1 MDAGP
6 PGAYPGYLS
15 TRWPYANA
23 APARVA
29 SAAAVEY
36 TADYLNQRFHP
47 VMGTFSGVPAI
58 ATLRTPLLCLATAVA
73 LGGCA
78 SKPDTLDPDNGMLQE
93 ALQGTGSQRPPVDP
107 RSERPPVEPPSQQ
120 PASSPQRQII
130 KGNQRFIRQPA
141 AAPAA
146 RPAETGDIVFNFT
159 NQPIQAVINSI
170 MGDLLHEN
178 YSIAQG
184 VKGDVSFSTSKPVNK
199 QQALSILET
208 LLSWTDNAMIKQG
221 NRYVILP
228 SNQAVAGKLVPE
240 MPVAQPS
247 PGMSARLFP
256 LRYISASE
264 MQKLLK
270 PFARENAFLLVDPA
284 RNVLSLAGTPEEL
297 ANYQDTIDTFD
308 VDWLKGMSVGV
319 FGLQRASVGELMPE
333 LQKMFGPES
342 GMPLAGMVR
351 FLPIERTNS
360 VVAISS
366 QPEYLREVG
375 EWIHTIDE
383 GGGNEPQMY
392 VYDVRNMKA
401 TDLAKYLRQIYGSGA
416 IKEDSAAKVAPGLR
430 TTTLSSLNSNGGS
443 GVGGM
448 SSSNGLGSN
457 GGGMSNGGGF
467 GNSQGMNNSQNSGD
481 SESES
486 DDQSGGESDSASQE
500 GGGANGNSKSL
511 DASTRITA
519 QKSSNQLLVRTRPAQ
534 WKEIE
539 SAIKRLDNPPL
550 QVQIETRILEV
561 SLTGELDMG
570 VQWYL
575 GRLAGNSGT
584 TGNVT
589 NTAGS
594 QGAIGTGGAALASTD
609 AFFYSFVSNNLQVA
623 LRALETNGRTQVL
636 SAPSLVVM
644 NNQQAQIQVGD
655 NIPISQTSI
664 NTNTSTNTTL
674 SSVEYVQTGVI
685 LDVVPRINPGGLV
698 YMDIQQQV
706 SSADTNSTNN
716 DANGNPRISTR
727 SVATQVA
734 AQSGQTVLLG
744 GLIKQDNAETVNAVP
759 YLGRIP
765 GLRWLFGST
774 SKSKGRTELIVLIT
788 PRVITSS
795 SQARQVTDDYR
806 QQMQLI
812 KPEVSRTSMQN

>member
-1 MDAGP
+1 MIDTY
-6 PGAYPGYLS
+6 PGA
-15 TRWPYANA
+15 
-23 APARVA
+23 
-29 SAAAVEY
+29 
-36 TADYLNQRFHP
+36 
-47 VMGTFSGVPAI
+47 
-58 ATLRTPLLCLATAVA
+58 LRTTVFCLATAVA
-73 LGGCA
+73 LGGCGSFPKHPA
-78 SKPDTLDPDNGMLQE
+78 PDESLLHE
-93 ALQGTGSQRPPVDP
+93 ALQGTGSQRPAVDP
-107 RSERPPVEPPSQQ
+107 ASEQASPGSSQPQ
-120 PASSPQRQII
+120 ASTPPQRQLIR
-130 KGNQRFIRQPA
+130 GNQQFVRQPA
-141 AAPAA
+141 ASRAGKEEAG
-146 RPAETGDIVFNFT
+146 GDIVFNFAD
-159 NQPIQAVINSI
+159 QPIEAVINSV
-170 MGDLLHEN
+170 MGDLLHES

-184 VKGDVSFSTSKPVNK
+184 VKGNVSFSTSKPVNK

-228 SNQAVAGKLVPE
+228 ASQAVAGKLVPQ
-240 MPVAQPS
+240 MRVSQPS
-247 PGMSARLFP
+247 SGLSARLFP
-256 LRYISASE
+256 LRYISATE

-319 FGLQRASVGELMPE
+319 FGLQRASVAELMPE
-333 LQKMFGPES
+333 LQKMFGPDS

-366 QPEYLREVG
+366 QPQYLSEVG
-375 EWIHTIDE
+375 DWIHTIDE

-416 IKEDSAAKVAPGLR
+416 IKDDAPAKVAPGLR
-430 TTTLSSLNSNGGS
+430 TATLSSPGTNSTSGSMPGGLNGNGN
-443 GVGGM
+443 GM
-448 SSSNGLGSN
+448 
-457 GGGMSNGGGF
+457 
-467 GNSQGMNNSQNSGD
+467 GNNPPASAEQEEQEPDAEAEQG
-481 SESES
+481 SESAE
-486 DDQSGGESDSASQE
+486 QGAGEGE
-500 GGGANGNSKSL
+500 GAPAKSL
-511 DASTRITA
+511 DAGTRITA
-519 QKSSNQLLVRTRPAQ
+519 QKSSNQLLVRTRPVQ

-561 SLTGELDMG
+561 KLTGELDLG

-575 GRLAGNSGT
+575 GRLAGNST
-584 TGNVT
+584 S
-589 NTAGS
+589 NTVANAAGS
-594 QGAIGTGGAALASTD
+594 QGALGAGGAGLGADSL
-609 AFFYSFVSNNLQVA
+609 FYSFVSTNLQVA
-623 LRALETNGRTQVL
+623 LHALETNGRTQVL

-644 NNQQAQIQVGD
+644 NNQPAQIQVGD
-655 NIPISQTSI
+655 NIPISQTTV
-664 NTNTSTNTTL
+664 NTGASDTTL

-706 SSADTNSTNN
+706 SDAQDQPSNN
-716 DANGNPRISTR
+716 DPQNNPRISTR
-727 SVATQVA
+727 SVSTQVA
-734 AQSGQTVLLG
+734 VQSGQTVLLG
-744 GLIKQDNAETVNAVP
+744 GLIKQDNAESVSAVP

-765 GLRWLFGST
+765 GLRWLFGNT
-774 SKSKGRTELIVLIT
+774 SKSKDRTELIVLIT

-806 QQMQLI
+806 QQMQLLRPA
-812 KPEVSRTSMQN
+812 K

>member
-1 MDAGP
+1 
-6 PGAYPGYLS
+6 
-15 TRWPYANA
+15 
-23 APARVA
+23 
-29 SAAAVEY
+29 
-36 TADYLNQRFHP
+36 
-47 VMGTFSGVPAI
+47 MGTFSGVPAI

-78 SKPDTLDPDNGMLQE
+78 SQSDTLDPDNGMLQE

-120 PASSPQRQII
+120 TPASPQRQII

-146 RPAETGDIVFNFT
+146 RPGETGDIVFNFT

-228 SNQAVAGKLVPE
+228 SSQAVAGKLVPE
-240 MPVAQPS
+240 MRVAQPS
-247 PGMSARLFP
+247 AGMSARLFP
-256 LRYISASE
+256 LRYISATE

-366 QPEYLREVG
+366 QPEYLHEVG

-383 GGGNEPQMY
+383 GGGDEPQMY

-401 TDLAKYLRQIYGSGA
+401 TDLAKYLRQIYGTGA
-416 IKEDSAAKVAPGLR
+416 IKDDSPAKVAPGLR
-430 TTTLSSLNSNGGS
+430 TTTLSSLNSSGG
-443 GVGGM
+443 GAGGM
-448 SSSNGLGSN
+448 SSSSGLGGNSS
-457 GGGMSNGGGF
+457 GMSSGGAF
-467 GNSQGMNNSQNSGD
+467 GSSQGLNNSQNSAN

-486 DDQSGGESDSASQE
+486 DDQSGGDSDSASQDDS
-500 GGGANGNSKSL
+500 GSTGNGKSL

-561 SLTGELDMG
+561 KLTGELDMG

-589 NTAGS
+589 NTPGS
-594 QGAIGTGGAALASTD
+594 QGSIGTGGAALAATD
-609 AFFYSFVSNNLQVA
+609 SFFYSFVSNNLQVA

-655 NIPISQTSI
+655 NIPISQTTV
-664 NTNTSTNTTL
+664 NTNASATTL

-706 SSADTNSTNN
+706 SDADNSANST
-716 DANGNPRISTR
+716 DLNGNPRISTR
-727 SVATQVA
+727 SVSTQVA

-744 GLIKQDNAETVNAVP
+744 GLIKQDNAESVSAVP

-765 GLRWLFGST
+765 GLKWLFGNT
-774 SKSKGRTELIVLIT
+774 SKSKDRTELIVLIT

-806 QQMQLI
+806 QQMQLL

>member
-1 MDAGP
+1 M
-6 PGAYPGYLS
+6 
-15 TRWPYANA
+15 
-23 APARVA
+23 
-29 SAAAVEY
+29 
-36 TADYLNQRFHP
+36 
-47 VMGTFSGVPAI
+47 
-58 ATLRTPLLCLATAVA
+58 LCLATAVA

-78 SKPDTLDPDNGMLQE
+78 SGPSAYDQDGDMLRE

-107 RSERPPVEPPSQQ
+107 RGELPPAETPPPQ
-120 PASSPQRQII
+120 ASTAPQRQLIR
-130 KGNQRFIRQPA
+130 GTQQFIRKPSGAPVSASAPTEA
-141 AAPAA
+141 ASG
-146 RPAETGDIVFNFT
+146 GDIVFNFT
-159 NQPIQAVINSI
+159 NQPIEAVINSV
-170 MGDLLHEN
+170 MGDVLHEN
-178 YSIAQG
+178 YTIAQG
-184 VKGDVSFSTSKPVNK
+184 VKGEVSFSTSKPVNDK
-199 QQALSILET
+199 QALSILET

-228 SNQAVAGKLVPE
+228 ASQAVAGKLVPE
-240 MPVAQPS
+240 MRVSQPAA
-247 PGMSARLFP
+247 GLSARLFP
-256 LRYISASE
+256 LRYISATE

-284 RNVLSLAGTPEEL
+284 RNVLSLAGTSEEL

-333 LQKMFGPES
+333 LQKMFGPDS

-401 TDLAKYLRQIYGSGA
+401 ADLARYLRQIYGNGA
-416 IKEDSAAKVAPGLR
+416 IKDDSAAKVAPGLKTR
-430 TTTLSSLNSNGGS
+430 TLSSLSSGGTSN
-443 GVGGM
+443 
-448 SSSNGLGSN
+448 
-457 GGGMSNGGGF
+457 
-467 GNSQGMNNSQNSGD
+467 GMNNSAGGFGSGGGMDLSNQNQNASDDEEQD
-481 SESES
+481 SETGDES
-486 DDQSGGESDSASQE
+486 LASDTDSAEQ
-500 GGGANGNSKSL
+500 GASGSTSKGI

-539 SAIKRLDNPPL
+539 SAIKRLDNAPL

-561 SLTGELDMG
+561 NLSGELDLG

-575 GRLAGNSGT
+575 GRLAGNSSST
-584 TGNVT
+584 TVA
-589 NTAGS
+589 NTAGH
-594 QGAIGTGGAALASTD
+594 QGALGGGGAGLGADSL
-609 AFFYSFVSNNLQVA
+609 FYSFVSSNLQVA
-623 LRALETNGRTQVL
+623 LHALETNGRTQVL

-655 NIPISQTSI
+655 NIPISQT
-664 NTNTSTNTTL
+664 TVNTSNSDTTL

-706 SSADTNSTNN
+706 SDADTTSTSETQS
-716 DANGNPRISTR
+716 NPRISTR
-727 SVATQVA
+727 SVSTQVA
-734 AQSGQTVLLG
+734 VQSGQTVLLG
-744 GLIKQDNAETVNAVP
+744 GLIKQDNAESGSSVP
-759 YLGRIP
+759 YLGKIP
-765 GLRWLFGST
+765 GLRWLFGTT
-774 SKSKGRTELIVLIT
+774 SKSKARTELIVLIT

-795 SQARQVTDDYR
+795 SQSRQVTDDYR
-806 QQMQLI
+806 QQMQLLR
-812 KPEVSRTSMQN
+812 PDALSHTGAVN

>member
-1 MDAGP
+1 MN
-6 PGAYPGYLS
+6 
-15 TRWPYANA
+15 AN
-23 APARVA
+23 
-29 SAAAVEY
+29 
-36 TADYLNQRFHP
+36 
-47 VMGTFSGVPAI
+47 FSGVRKI
-58 ATLRTPLLCLATAVA
+58 ATLRTPMLCLATAVA

-78 SKPDTLDPDNGMLQE
+78 ATPKTYDQDNDMLRE
-93 ALQGTGSQRPPVDP
+93 ALNGTGSQRPSVDP
-107 RSERPPVEPPSQQ
+107 RSELPPADTQQ
-120 PASSPQRQII
+120 PQAATAPTRQLIR
-130 KGNQRFIRQPA
+130 GNQQFIRKPA
-141 AAPAA
+141 PAPAA
-146 RPAETGDIVFNFT
+146 RGGAPAADKEQGDIVFNFT
-159 NQPIQAVINSI
+159 NQPIEAVINSI

-199 QQALSILET
+199 KQAMSILET

-221 NRYVILP
+221 DRYVILP

-240 MPVAQPS
+240 MTVSQPAA
-247 PGMSARLFP
+247 GMSARLFP
-256 LRYISASE
+256 LRYISATE

-284 RNVLSLAGTPEEL
+284 RNVLSMSGTPDEL

-333 LQKMFGPES
+333 LQKMFGPDS

-375 EWIHTIDE
+375 DWIHTIDE

-401 TDLAKYLRQIYGSGA
+401 TDLAKYLRQIYGNGA
-416 IKEDSAAKVAPGLR
+416 IKDDSAAKVAPGLR
-430 TTTLSSLNSNGGS
+430 TRSLSSLSSNSSSGGMGGS
-443 GVGGM
+443 GGL
-448 SSSNGLGSN
+448 SNGLG
-457 GGGMSNGGGF
+457 GGM
-467 GNSQGMNNSQNSGD
+467 GNSSGMGMGMGGNQNASVDEEQDAEGGEENLD
-481 SESES
+481 SEADSGAE
-486 DDQSGGESDSASQE
+486 QGGESGTASK
-500 GGGANGNSKSL
+500 GI

-539 SAIKRLDNPPL
+539 SAIKRLDNVPL

-561 SLTGELDMG
+561 NLTGELDLG

-575 GRLAGNSGT
+575 GRLAGNSST
-584 TGNVT
+584 TNIE

-594 QGAIGTGGAALASTD
+594 QGALGAGGAALGSSSL
-609 AFFYSFVSNNLQVA
+609 FYSFVSSNLQVA
-623 LRALETNGRTQVL
+623 LKALETNGRTQVL

-655 NIPISQTSI
+655 NIPISQTTV
-664 NTNTSTNTTL
+664 NTNVSNTTL

-706 SSADTNSTNN
+706 SNADLASISDSQTNPS
-716 DANGNPRISTR
+716 ISTR
-727 SVATQVA
+727 SVSTQVA
-734 AQSGQTVLLG
+734 VQSGQTVLLG
-744 GLIKQDNAETVNAVP
+744 GLIKQDNAESGSSVP
-759 YLGRIP
+759 YLGKIP
-765 GLRWLFGST
+765 GLRWLFGTT
-774 SKSKGRTELIVLIT
+774 SKSKARTELIVLIT

-795 SQARQVTDDYR
+795 SQSRQVTDDYR
-806 QQMQLI
+806 QQMQLL
-812 KPEVSRTSMQN
+812 KPGRASQAMTDF

>member
-1 MDAGP
+1 MAT
-6 PGAYPGYLS
+6 S
-15 TRWPYANA
+15 
-23 APARVA
+23 
-29 SAAAVEY
+29 
-36 TADYLNQRFHP
+36 
-47 VMGTFSGVPAI
+47 SGVRQFPR
-58 ATLRTPLLCLATAVA
+58 LRTPMLCLATAVA

-78 SKPDTLDPDNGMLQE
+78 TAPNNYDQDSDMLRE
-93 ALQGTGSQRPPVDP
+93 ALNGTGSQRPPVDP
-107 RSERPPVEPPSQQ
+107 RSEQVPQEASQPQ
-120 PASSPQRQII
+120 PATAPTRQLIR
-130 KGNQRFIRQPA
+130 GNQQFVRKPTA
-141 AAPAA
+141 ASPSSAPAG
-146 RPAETGDIVFNFT
+146 RNAEVGDIVFNFT
-159 NQPIQAVINSI
+159 NQPIEAVINSI

-184 VKGDVSFSTSKPVNK
+184 VKGEVSFSTSKPVNK
-199 QQALSILET
+199 RQALSILET

-221 NRYVILP
+221 DRYVILP
-228 SNQAVAGKLVPE
+228 ANQAVAGKLVPE
-240 MPVAQPS
+240 MTVSQPAA
-247 PGMSARLFP
+247 GMSARLFP
-256 LRYISASE
+256 LRYISATE

-284 RNVLSLAGTPEEL
+284 RNVLSMSGTPDEL

-333 LQKMFGPES
+333 LQKMFGPDS

-375 EWIHTIDE
+375 DWIRTIDE

-401 TDLAKYLRQIYGSGA
+401 TDLAKYLRQIYGNGA
-416 IKEDSAAKVAPGLR
+416 IKDDSAAKVAPGLR
-430 TTTLSSLNSNGGS
+430 TRSLSSLSSGGTSN
-443 GVGGM
+443 
-448 SSSNGLGSN
+448 
-457 GGGMSNGGGF
+457 
-467 GNSQGMNNSQNSGD
+467 GMNNSTGGFGGVGGGMGGTSSGMGMGNNQNQGMGSGDEEQD
-481 SESES
+481 SESSE
-486 DDQSGGESDSASQE
+486 ENVDSEADTSAEQ
-500 GGGANGNSKSL
+500 GGGTGNSPKGI

-539 SAIKRLDNPPL
+539 AAIKRLDNAPL

-561 SLTGELDMG
+561 NLTGELDLG

-584 TGNVT
+584 TNIA
-589 NTAGS
+589 NAAGS
-594 QGAIGTGGAALASTD
+594 QGALGGGGVTVGDSSL
-609 AFFYSFVSNNLQVA
+609 FYSFVSSNLQVA

-655 NIPISQTSI
+655 NIPISQTTV
-664 NTNTSTNTTL
+664 NTTNSDTTL
-674 SSVEYVQTGVI
+674 SSVEYIQTGVI

-706 SSADTNSTNN
+706 SNADTSTITATQ
-716 DANGNPRISTR
+716 ANPSISTR
-727 SVATQVA
+727 SVSTQVA
-734 AQSGQTVLLG
+734 VQSGQTVLLG
-744 GLIKQDNAETVNAVP
+744 GLINQNNAETSSSIP
-759 YLGRIP
+759 YLGNIP
-765 GLRWLFGST
+765 GLRWLFGTT
-774 SKSKGRTELIVLIT
+774 SKSKARTELIVLIT

-795 SQARQVTDDYR
+795 SQSRQVTDDYR
-806 QQMQLI
+806 QQMQLLR
-812 KPEVSRTSMQN
+812 PERVSHTGIDD